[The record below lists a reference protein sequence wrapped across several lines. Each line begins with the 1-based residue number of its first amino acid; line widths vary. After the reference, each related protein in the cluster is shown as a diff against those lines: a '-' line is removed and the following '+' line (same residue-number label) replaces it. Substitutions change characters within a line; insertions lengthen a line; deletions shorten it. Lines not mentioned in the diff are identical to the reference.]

1 MRSALALVF
10 LCGLLSGEEVRI
22 EVAKGLGAADL
33 VKNAYRVTGHPI
45 LYPPQALAGKAIP
58 ARIDVTLPRTS
69 AYDFVVFALSTCR
82 LQARRYP
89 SGSKDILPLA
99 VVLPSSSL
107 VTDFRLTG
115 LDLPLVFDRGPASW
129 RTDADLAGSLSAETV
144 RRLLDRLAASEPA
157 ERVHAARLLGY
168 VGPRSPDVARALA
181 AALRHE
187 EVVPGA
193 AWALARCGHA
203 ARPVIPELKQAIQ
216 RWGAKHADALQGAVR
231 ELEESLHQGLLDP
244 SRARETAPD
253 RFRVRLETT
262 RGEIEIEVTRDWSP
276 QGADRFYSLVR
287 IGFYDGTAFY
297 RVLKGFVAQ
306 FGKHPDPRVSRAWY
320 RATIRGEPPKRPNDF
335 GYVTFA
341 KTNDPHSRATEVFI
355 NLEDNDHLNQ
365 PQKGFAPIGRV
376 VEGMKVA
383 EKLYGGYGDRPQ
395 ANRIHFDGDKYL
407 RANFPELDYIKR
419 AVIVKPG

>member
-10 LCGLLSGEEVRI
+10 LCGLLLGEEVRI
-22 EVAKGLGAADL
+22 KVAKGLGVAGL
-33 VKNAYRVTGHPI
+33 VQDVYRTTGHPI
-45 LYPPQALAGKAIP
+45 LYAPQALAGKTIP
-58 ARIDVTLPRTS
+58 ARIDVSVPG
-69 AYDFVVFALSTCR
+69 ANAFDFVVFALATCR

-89 SGSKDILPLA
+89 SGQSDIRPLT

-115 LDLPLVFDRGPASW
+115 LDLPLVFDRGPTSW
-129 RTDADLAGSLSAETV
+129 RTDADLAGSLSTETV
-144 RRLLDRLAASEPA
+144 RNLLHRLASGEPR

-168 VGPRSPDVARALA
+168 VGPRSLDVTRALSG
-181 AALRHE
+181 ALLE
-187 EVVPGA
+187 EETVPSA

-203 ARPVIPELKQAIQ
+203 GRPAIPELKQAIQ
-216 RWGAKHADALQGAVR
+216 RWGARHADALQGAVR
-231 ELEESLHQGLLDP
+231 ALEESLHPSLLDP

-276 QGADRFYSLVR
+276 HGADRFYNLVR
-287 IGFYDGTAFY
+287 IGFYDGAAFY

-306 FGKHPDPRVSRAWY
+306 FGKHPDPRVNRAWY
-320 RATIRGEPPKRPNDF
+320 PATIPGEPPQKPNDF

-341 KTNDPHSRATEVFI
+341 KTSDPDSRGTEVFI
-355 NLEDNDHLNQ
+355 NLKDNDHLNQ

-383 EKLYGGYGDRPQ
+383 EKLYGGYGNRPQ
-395 ANRIHFDGDKYL
+395 ADRIHFDGDKYL
-407 RANFPELDYIKR
+407 RGNFPELDYIKR
-419 AVIVKPG
+419 AVIVKPR